1 MKSGDKDYEN
11 SGYETP
17 ELYIWQQSD
26 WPSLRFDTAS
36 LAAPLAAV
44 HRAQGRLAGRMQ
56 ALGLP
61 QRNLAALQ
69 MLTSEVL
76 TTSEIEGEQLN
87 FEAVRSSFAR
97 RLQVDIGA
105 LAPADRHVD
114 GVVDMV
120 LDATRG
126 YDQPLTSARLL
137 AWHAGLFPAPVFSV
151 NLGTGFQLNAVQAV
165 QAGRWRD
172 DAQGAMQVVS
182 GSVGRQTVHFE
193 APPAQRLDAE
203 IRAFLDWFND
213 NMGKPALD
221 PVLKAG
227 LAHLWFV
234 TLHPFD
240 DGNGRIAR
248 AVGDMA
254 LAKAEQSTQ
263 RFYSL
268 SAQIQRERLAYYTL
282 LESTQKGG
290 LDVTAWLH
298 WFLACLLRA
307 ITAADATLS
316 VVLAKADFWQRWA
329 GTPLNPRQIKLINRL
344 LDGFDGKLT
353 SSKWAAI
360 AKCSPDTAL
369 RDIQDLLVRGV
380 LQKSEAGGR
389 STSYAINFIAA

>member
-1 MKSGDKDYEN
+1 MKSGDKTYEH
-11 SGYETP
+11 SFYETP
-17 ELYIWQQSD
+17 EIYIWQQSD
-26 WPSLRFDTAS
+26 WPRLRFDAAS

-69 MLTSEVL
+69 MLTSDVL
-76 TTSEIEGEQLN
+76 TTSEIEGELLN
-87 FEAVRSSFAR
+87 VEAVRSSFAR
-97 RLQVDIGA
+97 RLGVDIGA

-126 YDQPLTSARLL
+126 YDQALTVERLL
-137 AWHAGLFPAPVFSV
+137 AWHTGLFPPSPDVSV
-151 NLGTGFQLNAVQAV
+151 RFQLNPI

-172 DAQGAMQVVS
+172 DAQIAMQVVS
-182 GSVGRQTVHFE
+182 GSAGRQTVHFE

-213 NMGKPALD
+213 EKGNKPALD
-221 PVLKAG
+221 PVLKAA

-234 TLHPFD
+234 TIHPFD

-254 LAKAEQSTQ
+254 LAQAEQSTQ

-282 LESTQKGG
+282 LETTQKSG
-290 LDVTAWLH
+290 LDVTAWLD

-316 VVLAKADFWQRWA
+316 AVLTKADFWQRWA
-329 GTPLNPRQIKLINRL
+329 GTPLNPRQIKLLNRL
-344 LDGFDGKLT
+344 LDGFEGKLT
-353 SSKWAAI
+353 SSKWATI

-369 RDIQDLLVRGV
+369 RDIQDLLERGL

-389 STSYAINFIAA
+389 STSYAINNIAV

>member
-1 MKSGDKDYEN
+1 MN
-11 SGYETP
+11 SGNKSYEAP
-17 ELYIWQQSD
+17 EIYIWQQND
-26 WPSLRFDTAS
+26 WPSLRFDAAS
-36 LAAPLAAV
+36 LAEPLAAV
-44 HRAQGRLAGRMQ
+44 HHAQGRLAGRMQ

-61 QRNLAALQ
+61 ERNLAALQ
-69 MLTSEVL
+69 MLTSDVL
-76 TTSEIEGEQLN
+76 TTSEIEGEELN
-87 FEAVRSSFAR
+87 LEAVRSSFAR
-97 RLQVDIGA
+97 RLGVDIGA

-114 GVVDMV
+114 GVVEMV
-120 LDATRG
+120 LDATCG
-126 YDQPLTSARLL
+126 YDQTLTSKRLL
-137 AWHAGLFPAPVFSV
+137 TWHAGLFPPSPNVSAR
-151 NLGTGFQLNAVQAV
+151 FQLNPV

-182 GSVGRQTVHFE
+182 GGAGRQTVHFE
-193 APPAQRLDAE
+193 APPAQRLGAE

-213 NMGKPALD
+213 ENGKKPVLD

-234 TLHPFD
+234 TIHPFD

-254 LAKAEQSTQ
+254 LARAEQSTQ

-268 SAQIQRERLAYYTL
+268 SAQIQRERQAYYSM
-282 LESTQKGG
+282 LERTQKGDT
-290 LDVTAWLH
+290 DVTAWLH

-307 ITAADATLS
+307 ITAADTTLS
-316 VVLAKADFWQRWA
+316 AILFKADFWQRWA
-329 GTPLNPRQIKLINRL
+329 ATPLNARQIKLLNRL
-344 LDGFDGKLT
+344 LDGFEGKLT

-369 RDIQDLLVRGV
+369 RDIQDLLERGV

-389 STSYAINFIAA
+389 STSYAINNLANY

>member
-1 MKSGDKDYEN
+1 MPHNLRMKSGDK
-11 SGYETP
+11 SYETSQI
-17 ELYIWQQSD
+17 YIWQQSD
-26 WPSLRFDTAS
+26 WPRLWFDAAS
-36 LAAPLAAV
+36 LAAPLAAI
-44 HRAQGRLAGRMQ
+44 HRAQGKLAGRMQ

-61 QRNLAALQ
+61 ERKLAALQ
-69 MLTSEVL
+69 MLTSDVL

-87 FEAVRSSFAR
+87 VEAVRSSFAR
-97 RLQVDIGA
+97 RLGVDIGA

-114 GVVDMV
+114 GVVEMV

-126 YDQPLTSARLL
+126 YDQPLTTARLL
-137 AWHAGLFPAPVFSV
+137 AWHAGLFPSSPDVSAR
-151 NLGTGFQLNAVQAV
+151 FQLNPV

-182 GSVGRQTVHFE
+182 GGAGRQTVHFE

-213 NMGKPALD
+213 EKGNKPALD
-221 PVLKAG
+221 HVLKAG

-248 AVGDMA
+248 AVGDML
-254 LAKAEQSTQ
+254 LARAEQSTQ

-268 SAQIQRERLAYYTL
+268 SAQIKRERLAYYTL
-282 LESTQKGG
+282 LESTQKGD
-290 LDVTAWLH
+290 LDVTSWLH

-307 ITAADATLS
+307 ITAADSTLS
-316 VVLAKADFWQRWA
+316 VVLVKADFWQRWA
-329 GTPLNPRQIKLINRL
+329 GTPLNVRQVKLLNRL
-344 LDGFDGKLT
+344 LDGFEGKLT

-369 RDIQDLLVRGV
+369 RDIQDLLERGV

-389 STSYAINFIAA
+389 STSYAINNVAD